1 MKSKTTRG
9 MITTPLT
16 MEMAEITIRAEQT
29 KQNGAAFT
37 TVSLADDKRG
47 ILISVNYEDVKEVV
61 RGL

>member
-16 MEMAEITIRAEQT
+16 MEMAEITIRAERT
-29 KQNGAAFT
+29 KRNGAAFT

-47 ILISVNYEDVKEVV
+47 ILISVNYEDIKETV